1 MWRIILLYAQFEDV
15 IMMNIRKRQH
25 GGTMVVAVVVIAIS
39 VWLSFKLVPIYLQ
52 DGTVSSILDNIR
64 QETDVAKKS
73 NADLQQLLL
82 SRLGFEKI
90 DRINQ
95 NNFAELVKIER
106 TVEGFSMTVQ
116 YDTRSKLVANISL
129 VVDYKKTIKVP

>member
-1 MWRIILLYAQFEDV
+1 V
-15 IMMNIRKRQH
+15 
-25 GGTMVVAVVVIAIS
+25 
-39 VWLSFKLVPIYLQ
+39 
-52 DGTVSSILDNIR
+52 
-64 QETDVAKKS
+64 
-73 NADLQQLLL
+73 QQLLL

>member
-1 MWRIILLYAQFEDV
+1 
-15 IMMNIRKRQH
+15 MMSIKNRQH
-25 GGTMVVAVVVIAIS
+25 GGAMVVAIVVIAIS
-39 VWLSFKLVPIYLQ
+39 VWLSFKLVPVYLQ
-52 DGTVSSILDNIR
+52 NGAVSTVLDGIR

-95 NNFAELVKIER
+95 SNFAELVKIER

>member
-1 MWRIILLYAQFEDV
+1 MWRIIFYFAQFEDV
-15 IMMNIRKRQH
+15 IMMNIRKRQY
-25 GGTMVVAVVVIAIS
+25 GGAMVVAIVVIAIS

-52 DGTVSSILDNIR
+52 NGTVSSVLDNIR

>member
-1 MWRIILLYAQFEDV
+1 MWRIIFYFAQFEDV

-25 GGTMVVAVVVIAIS
+25 GSTIVVAIIVITIS

-52 DGTVSSILDNIR
+52 NGAVSSVLDNIR
-64 QETDVAKKS
+64 QEVDVSKKS

-95 NNFAELVKIER
+95 SNFAELVKIER

>member
-1 MWRIILLYAQFEDV
+1 
-15 IMMNIRKRQH
+15 MMNIRKRQH
-25 GGTMVVAVVVIAIS
+25 GSTIVVAIIVITIS

-52 DGTVSSILDNIR
+52 NGAVSSVLDNIR
-64 QETDVAKKS
+64 QEVDVSKKS

-95 NNFAELVKIER
+95 SNFAELVKIER

>member
-1 MWRIILLYAQFEDV
+1 
-15 IMMNIRKRQH
+15 MMNIRKRQY
-25 GGTMVVAVVVIAIS
+25 GGAMVVAIVVIAIS

-52 DGTVSSILDNIR
+52 NGTVSSVLDNIR

>member
-1 MWRIILLYAQFEDV
+1 
-15 IMMNIRKRQH
+15 MNIRKRQY
-25 GGTMVVAVVVIAIS
+25 GGGMVVAIVVIAIS
-39 VWLSFKLVPIYLQ
+39 LWLSFKLVPIYLQ
-52 DGTVSSILDNIR
+52 NGTVSTILDGIR

-95 NNFAELVKIER
+95 NNFADLVKIER
-106 TVEGFSMTVQ
+106 NVEGFSMTVQ
-116 YDTRSKLVANISL
+116 YDTRSPLVANISL

>member
-1 MWRIILLYAQFEDV
+1 
-15 IMMNIRKRQH
+15 MNIRKRQY
-25 GGTMVVAVVVIAIS
+25 GGGMVVAIVVIAIS
-39 VWLSFKLVPIYLQ
+39 LWLSFKLIPIYLQ
-52 DGTVSSILDNIR
+52 NGAVNTVLDNIR
-64 QETDVAKKS
+64 QEADVAKKS

-95 NNFAELVKIER
+95 NNFADLVKIER
-106 TVEGFSMTVQ
+106 NVEGFSMTVQ
-116 YDTRSKLVANISL
+116 YDTRSSLVANISL

>member
-1 MWRIILLYAQFEDV
+1 MWRIIFYFAQFEDV
-15 IMMNIRKRQH
+15 TMMNIRKRQY
-25 GGTMVVAVVVIAIS
+25 GGTMVVAIVVIAIS

-52 DGTVSSILDNIR
+52 NGTVSNILDNIR
-64 QETDVAKKS
+64 QEMDVAKKS
-73 NADLQQLLL
+73 NADLQQLFL

>member
-1 MWRIILLYAQFEDV
+1 
-15 IMMNIRKRQH
+15 
-25 GGTMVVAVVVIAIS
+25 
-39 VWLSFKLVPIYLQ
+39 
-52 DGTVSSILDNIR
+52 
-64 QETDVAKKS
+64 
-73 NADLQQLLL
+73 
-82 SRLGFEKI
+82 LGFEKI

>member
-25 GGTMVVAVVVIAIS
+25 GGTMVVAIVVIAIS

-52 DGTVSSILDNIR
+52 DGTVSNILDNIR

>member
-52 DGTVSSILDNIR
+52 DGTVSNILDNIR

>member
-25 GGTMVVAVVVIAIS
+25 GGTMVVAIVVIAIS